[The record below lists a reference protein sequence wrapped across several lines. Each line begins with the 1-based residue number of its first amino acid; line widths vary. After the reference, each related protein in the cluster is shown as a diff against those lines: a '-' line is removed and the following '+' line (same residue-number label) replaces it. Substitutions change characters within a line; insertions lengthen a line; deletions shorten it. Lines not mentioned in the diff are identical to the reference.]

1 MAEPTKPKPEVK
13 PKSMKVEITFTEP
26 LLGTVSGD
34 PKLAEDY
41 IMNKHPDGVQ
51 EDEKDSL
58 EETMEKATTYF
69 ARDKENGK
77 SLPMLWDYQIKGFFK
92 DACSMMLRV
101 AKVSDLTAYKKV
113 IDGLIFVKPRRIH
126 LQLSGDLTFLE
137 RPLRAST
144 AKGERIALAR
154 SEVAPVGTK
163 IEIEILLLKPSLQ
176 KYVKKWLDYG
186 ILRGL
191 GQWRNASYGRFTWKE
206 LKQ

>member
-1 MAEPTKPKPEVK
+1 MTEETKPKTEDK

-26 LLGTVSGD
+26 LLGTRSGD
-34 PKLAEDY
+34 PKLAEEY
-41 IMNKHPDGVQ
+41 ILSKHPDGVQ
-51 EDEKDSL
+51 ADEKKTL

-69 ARDKENGK
+69 ARDPKDGGC
-77 SLPMLWDYQIKGFFK
+77 PMLWDYQIKGFFK

-101 AKVSDLTAYKKV
+101 AKVADLTAYKKV
-113 IDGLIFVKPRRIH
+113 IDGLIFVHPRRIH
-126 LQLSGDLTFLE
+126 LQLSGCLSFLE

-163 IEIEILLLKPSLQ
+163 IVIEIMLLKPSLK
-176 KYVKKWLDYG
+176 KYVTKWLDYG
-186 ILRGL
+186 ALRGI

-206 LKQ
+206 VQ